1 MNPSLRQKCI
11 LWGSAGGSG
20 LLLMGCVVIL
30 YAQCRPTWVM
40 WTPAAK
46 IQDGVAHC
54 WPTDILVDYSIVVG
68 GALSCGRLTCMLAL
82 KLTNLTY
89 GSYRGR
95 CRCLSGCLPCCDYL
109 ETAYEYQEEDWVESG
124 VGSRSWV
131 SLGLNRVLEH
141 ADHSSACVM
150 AIVKCTRL
158 PTLYNTE
165 DATCTFPTF

>member
-82 KLTNLTY
+82 KLTNLTMAAIAAAVDAY
-89 GSYRGR
+89 LAVYPAVIIWRLHMSIKKKIG
-95 CRCLSGCLPCCDYL
+95 LSL
-109 ETAYEYQEEDWVESG
+109 A
-124 VGSRSWV
+124 
-131 SLGLNRVLEH
+131 LGLG
-141 ADHSSACVM
+141 AG
-150 AIVKCTRL
+150 
-158 PTLYNTE
+158 
-165 DATCTFPTF
+165 

>member
-68 GALSCGRLTCMLAL
+68 GALSFFFFFFFGLLAH
-82 KLTNLTY
+82 
-89 GSYRGR
+89 
-95 CRCLSGCLPCCDYL
+95 
-109 ETAYEYQEEDWVESG
+109 V
-124 VGSRSWV
+124 
-131 SLGLNRVLEH
+131 H
-141 ADHSSACVM
+141 ACSQA
-150 AIVKCTRL
+150 
-158 PTLYNTE
+158 N
-165 DATCTFPTF
+165 